1 MRYDFA
7 IGLVRRMGRGDL
19 SLGCG
24 SRQLYICV
32 KKGELKRRLSGLFD
46 PLSAIV

>member
-1 MRYDFA
+1 MISRLDWFA
-7 IGLVRRMGRGDL
+7 AWAGAIFRWDVAA
-19 SLGCG
+19 G
-24 SRQLYICV
+24 SFTYEFV